1 MACLMMMMMM
11 TMTVTVTVVVVV
23 VMMICVGF
31 ILCAEEFA
39 RFTFDG
45 DAAWCKSPA

>member
-1 MACLMMMMMM
+1 MMMMMMMMM
-11 TMTVTVTVVVVV
+11 TVTVTVTVVVV

>member
-1 MACLMMMMMM
+1 MMMMMMMMM
-11 TMTVTVTVVVVV
+11 TVTVVVV

>member
-1 MACLMMMMMM
+1 MMMMMMMM
-11 TMTVTVTVVVVV
+11 TVTVTVVVV